1 MQGINSFLLLVLTCL
16 NRMKPPGRKKKTMP
30 PDENKLFLQRLRDEN
45 EAFKKLIRQLKA
57 DDPPGPE
64 HADRQG
70 PEEDKGDNS
79 ATVYSKMHNINSLI
93 EPNSTTSNKQ

>member
-1 MQGINSFLLLVLTCL
+1 
-16 NRMKPPGRKKKTMP
+16 MP

-57 DDPPGPE
+57 DDPPGSE

-70 PEEDKGDNS
+70 PGDEKGDKYVP
-79 ATVYSKMHNINSLI
+79 AHSKRHNINSLI
-93 EPNSTTSNKQ
+93 EPNTTTSNKQ